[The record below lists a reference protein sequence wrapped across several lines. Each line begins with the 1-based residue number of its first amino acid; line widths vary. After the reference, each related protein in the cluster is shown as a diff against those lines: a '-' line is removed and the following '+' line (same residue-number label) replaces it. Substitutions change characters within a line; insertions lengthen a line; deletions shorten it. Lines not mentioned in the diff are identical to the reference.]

1 MEKEEEEEVLKC
13 FYRTVRAVKIERTS
27 GADFSAAKR
36 FHGRFVVFFFFF
48 FSFMYTLK
56 FYAHSHT
63 RRYFCLSASGL
74 EKEKKKRPGRIE
86 GFGV

>member
-1 MEKEEEEEVLKC
+1 VEKEEEEEVLKC

-36 FHGRFVVFFFFF
+36 FHGRFVVFS
-48 FSFMYTLK
+48 FSLLCTHK

-74 EKEKKKRPGRIE
+74 EKGKKTPRKN
-86 GFGV
+86 